1 LCRSSPTTARE
12 NCADGEIVSDHF
24 RPDDFAVALDQFALG
39 LIVGNGGQPYCFS
52 NKASRTDQKVDQ
64 FDADERND
72 QSTDA
77 I

>member
-39 LIVGNGGQPYCFS
+39 LIVGNGGQP
-52 NKASRTDQKVDQ
+52 
-64 FDADERND
+64 
-72 QSTDA
+72 
-77 I
+77 